1 MWPPLAAKEV
11 GAGRLHCSKDASMPS
26 RILTLSLALAAALTL
41 SACGNTIRGAGQD
54 IGNTVDATGDAV
66 DEVVR

>member
-1 MWPPLAAKEV
+1 
-11 GAGRLHCSKDASMPS
+11 MPS
-26 RILTLSLALAAALTL
+26 RILALTVAVVASLALA
-41 SACGNTIRGAGQD
+41 ACGNTIRGAGQD